1 MEAREAVVGAVYVA
15 FVYVSI
21 FYFWNLGFGFWIYL
35 AVFVSGFGF
44 LFQCPTHLQRAK
56 LTNFE
61 LVLVCVYLVR
71 TAFDLRVCGSDE
83 FGF

>member
-1 MEAREAVVGAVYVA
+1 MEARETVVSAVHVT

-35 AVFVSGFGF
+35 AGLVSGFGF
-44 LFQCPTHLQRAK
+44 PFQCPTPLQRAK
-56 LTNFE
+56 LTYLE
-61 LVLVCVYLVR
+61 LILVCVYLVR
-71 TAFDLRVCGSDE
+71 TAFDLHICVANA